1 MSTDEVRQAA
11 PRAKVLN
18 RERVR
23 FEVAGGN
30 HRLVVAFDFRR
41 QIAFVKFIGTHAEY
55 DRVDVLTASQFS
67 RETRIDIRPIRT
79 DEDHRAALEE
89 IEACWGAAEG
99 TEEGDKLE
107 VLAALVELYEAKR
120 WPVDTAESFDPIDV
134 LRHAIEELGHTQ
146 ADQSQHRSVPQSAS
160 TRDDRGAPAASR
172 GVSSGSRGGQRTLDH
187 IAIAFPV
194 QQTAL
199 QYAPCQLLD
208 EQRHAVGTVGDLVND
223 VVGQCLATSDLR
235 YQRGPVA
242 SVKAIEGQPS

>member
-134 LRHAIEELGHTQ
+134 LRHAIEGLGHTQ

-187 IAIAFPV
+187 KRS
-194 QQTAL
+194 L
-199 QYAPCQLLD
+199 SPCSRRLSSTL
-208 EQRHAVGTVGDLVND
+208 LVNSSMNSGTPS
-223 VVGQCLATSDLR
+223 VRSAIWSMTSSGNALRPAICATKEARRVGQGD
-235 YQRGPVA
+235 
-242 SVKAIEGQPS
+242 